1 MASLLGAIARVK
13 RDVLAALDRTAVERV
28 CDELGHEWRDRK
40 LDPATTV
47 ALFVQQVLHGN
58 VSCGEVRHLADAVTE
73 GDDDDD
79 DAAKKRFTGPAYCQA
94 RARLPLRALQTLLTK
109 VVDAALPATH

>member
-13 RDVLAALDRTAVERV
+13 RDALAALDRTAVERV
-28 CDELGHEWRDRK
+28 CDEFGYVWRDRV

-58 VSCGEVRHLADAVTE
+58 VSCDETRHLAGAVTE
-73 GDDDDD
+73 GGDDDDGDDD
-79 DAAKKRFTGPAYCQA
+79 DAVKKKRFTGPAYCQA
-94 RARLPLRALQTLLTK
+94 RSRLPLKVLQSL
-109 VVDAALPATH
+109 